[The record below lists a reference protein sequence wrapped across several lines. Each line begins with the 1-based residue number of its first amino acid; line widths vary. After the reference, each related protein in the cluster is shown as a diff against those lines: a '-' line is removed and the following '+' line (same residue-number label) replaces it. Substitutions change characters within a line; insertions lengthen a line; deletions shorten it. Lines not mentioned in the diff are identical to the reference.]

1 MADYTPLADS
11 LFDPGKAILG
21 STQLAQRDNYIA
33 ITEGATGAPRI
44 MLPALE
50 RLSAGTTIRSRNDT
64 TIPTTSSDE
73 GTFVGHS
80 LSFIQSGEVRVSFT
94 ITDEGG
100 GGRTTTVIRTR
111 AGVETTLLTQKT
123 NGTYTVDA
131 AVLPGDIIR
140 IQMVGTAGDAGRL
153 SNCRFQTNGENIWP
167 ASAARLEN
175 TYA

>member
-1 MADYTPLADS
+1 MADFTTLADS
-11 LFDPGKAILG
+11 LFTTGKPILG
-21 STQLAQRDNYIA
+21 SSQIAQRDNYIA
-33 ITEGATGAPRI
+33 IAEGATGAPRI
-44 MLPALE
+44 LLPALE

-64 TIPTTSSDE
+64 AIPPSASDE

-80 LSFIQSGEVRVSFT
+80 LGFIQSGEVRVSFT
-94 ITDEGG
+94 ITDASGG
-100 GGRTTTVIRTR
+100 PRTTTVIRTR
-111 AGVETTLLTQKT
+111 AGVETTLLTQKA

-140 IQMVGTAGDAGRL
+140 IQMVGTQDTAGRL